1 MSTREIPTGQLV
13 DLATESVGLAKDSGS
28 AVLMVWDQPG
38 PPPRLD
44 GHTVGAPYL
53 TVGGEPPHAGEV
65 HPDGDE
71 LLYLVSGAMSVR
83 LELPDGDRVVDVRAG
98 QALVVPQGVWHRI
111 KIRESGQL
119 IHVTPGPRGDYRPRP
134 TSGVD

>member
-1 MSTREIPTGQLV
+1 MSTREIPTGQLI
-13 DLATESVGLAKDSGS
+13 DLAAETVGLERDSGS

-38 PPPRLD
+38 PPPRLG

-53 TVGGEPPHAGEV
+53 TVGGEPPHDGEV

-71 LLYLVSGAMSVR
+71 LLYLVSGAMCVR

-111 KIRESGQL
+111 TIREEGQL
-119 IHVTPGPRGDYRPRP
+119 IHVTPGPRGDYRPQM
-134 TSGVD
+134 TD